1 MYFLD
6 HAECTVAQTTKLP
19 PSVNFAAAQSAVERL
34 TREYPAM
41 ARRNLKEIRAQV
53 ANCDCGDPEEIH
65 LELRRFAHN
74 FTGQGASFNY
84 PVISDIGNSLR
95 IYLQEYGEFESLE
108 LDVVKAHFDAIED
121 ALDGE
126 LSGDVG
132 EDGAAILARL
142 HNLTGTA
149 QS

>member
-1 MYFLD
+1 MSFID
-6 HAECTVAQTTKLP
+6 HAECSVPHTTKLP
-19 PSVNFAAAQSAVERL
+19 PSVDLAAAQSAVERL

-41 ARRNLKEIRAQV
+41 ANYNLKEIR
-53 ANCDCGDPEEIH
+53 NKFTNFDCGDSEEMH

-74 FTGQGASFNY
+74 FTGQEASFNY

-95 IYLQEYGEFESLE
+95 LYLQEYGEFESLE
-108 LDVVKAHFDAIED
+108 LNVVEAHFDAIEG
-121 ALDGE
+121 ALDSE

-132 EDGAAILARL
+132 EEGAAILARL
-142 HNLTGTA
+142 HDLTGTT

>member
-1 MYFLD
+1 MPFLD
-6 HAECTVAQTTKLP
+6 HAECSVPQATKLP

-41 ARRNLKEIRAQV
+41 ARHNLEEIKIKI
-53 ANCDCGDPEEIH
+53 ANKNIGDPEEMH

-95 IYLQEYGEFESLE
+95 VYLQEYGQFESLD
-108 LDVVKAHFDAIED
+108 LHVVEAHFEAIED

-132 EDGAAILARL
+132 EDGAAILTKL
-142 HNLTGTA
+142 HSLTGIA
-149 QS
+149 

>member
-1 MYFLD
+1 MP
-6 HAECTVAQTTKLP
+6 QTTKLP
-19 PSVNFAAAQSAVERL
+19 PSVNFAAAQSAVEKL

-41 ARRNLKEIRAQV
+41 ARRTLKEIRVQF
-53 ANCDCGDPEEIH
+53 ANSGCGDSEEMH

-95 IYLQEYGEFESLE
+95 IYLQEFEQFESLDFDIVE
-108 LDVVKAHFDAIED
+108 AHFDAIED

-132 EDGAAILARL
+132 EDGASILARL
-142 HNLTGTA
+142 QNLTGTI

>member
-1 MYFLD
+1 MPFLD
-6 HAECTVAQTTKLP
+6 HAEYSVPQTTKLP

-41 ARRNLKEIRAQV
+41 ARRNLKEIRVQF
-53 ANCDCGDPEEIH
+53 ANCDCGDPEEVH

-95 IYLQEYGEFESLE
+95 KYLQEYGQLDSLDF
-108 LDVVKAHFDAIED
+108 DVVEAHFDAIED

-132 EDGAAILARL
+132 EEGMAILARL